1 MEFDLSVV
9 RLALENVFDCFSG
22 LIFFSD
28 VNYHLSILPCCWFWL
43 LFQFS
48 QIFVYLELVLLKI
61 WRELVAFMW
70 RVMGGAI
77 LQVIVLSVFWL
88 RCAVEIFAWYLLI
101 LQFDPVDTTV
111 WSFWKFVKSDMI
123 GLSFDMYQVFM
134 FHADIHR
141 WMVSFRAMV
150 ICIRILDIILRW
162 CSLKSSFNLWF
173 PKCFDGIYFLGY
185 YSLIFESWKVSS

>member
-28 VNYHLSILPCCWFWL
+28 VNYHLSILPCWWFWL

-77 LQVIVLSVFWL
+77 LQVIVLSVFCL

-111 WSFWKFVKSDMI
+111 LVLLIVLVFVDTTVWSCWYYSSDPSESL
-123 GLSFDMYQVFM
+123 G
-134 FHADIHR
+134 
-141 WMVSFRAMV
+141 
-150 ICIRILDIILRW
+150 ICW
-162 CSLKSSFNLWF
+162 H
-173 PKCFDGIYFLGY
+173 
-185 YSLIFESWKVSS
+185 YSLILLKVC

>member
-1 MEFDLSVV
+1 MFSLTLVTMYLFFLVVISVV
-9 RLALENVFDCFSG
+9 V
-22 LIFFSD
+22 
-28 VNYHLSILPCCWFWL
+28 SIY
-43 LFQFS
+43 
-48 QIFVYLELVLLKI
+48 IIIVYLELVLLKI

-77 LQVIVLSVFWL
+77 LQVIVLSVFCL

-111 WSFWKFVKSDMI
+111 LVLLIVLVFVDTTVWSFWRFVKSDMI

-173 PKCFDGIYFLGY
+173 PKCFDGIFILGY